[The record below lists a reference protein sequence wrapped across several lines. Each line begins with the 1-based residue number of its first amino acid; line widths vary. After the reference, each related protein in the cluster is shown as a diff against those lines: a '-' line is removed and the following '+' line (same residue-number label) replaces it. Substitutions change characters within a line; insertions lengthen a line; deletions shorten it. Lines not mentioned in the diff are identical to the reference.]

1 MKEEWRHYRNK
12 SPHDTFG
19 THLNSQGKTVVK
31 LLEKENFKAAGNV
44 LASLWNELQIDNEV
58 VIAQFIVPQDAD
70 NDYDYTWESTH
81 VRQSQ

>member
-1 MKEEWRHYRNK
+1 M
-12 SPHDTFG
+12 
-19 THLNSQGKTVVK
+19 K